1 MNILDRIKITS
12 EHTSNYVIITIE
24 DQGQLEKYREIE
36 GYGIEVLPVV
46 HNNMAECESC
56 SA

>member
-1 MNILDRIKITS
+1 MNINSRIKITS

-46 HNNMAECESC
+46 HSNMAECESC